1 MRDIQMLDLIGGKG
15 SVKPKTVEEYIL
27 FKPAEVQERLNE
39 LRAYLIEAD
48 PDAIDELKWG
58 KPALVNNGILYVYAA
73 AKNHISLHPTPS
85 VISHLKK
92 ELGSRISS
100 ENTIR
105 FSINEPIP
113 RELVNKVANQRA
125 YEKETMGIK
134 WK

>member
-1 MRDIQMLDLIGGKG
+1 M
-15 SVKPKTVEEYIL
+15 KPKTVEEYIL

>member
-85 VISHLKK
+85 VILHLKK

-105 FSINEPIP
+105 LSINEPIP

>member
-1 MRDIQMLDLIGGKG
+1 M
-15 SVKPKTVEEYIL
+15 KPKTVQEYIWS
-27 FKPAEVQERLNE
+27 KPKEIQERLNE
-39 LRAYLIEAD
+39 LRTYLIEAN
-48 PDAIDELKWG
+48 PNASDELKWG

-85 VISHLKK
+85 VISHFKK

-105 FSINEPIP
+105 FSINEHIP
-113 RELVNKVANQRA
+113 REIVDKVAKQRVF
-125 YEKETMGIK
+125 EKETMGIK